1 MIKLY
6 DKVKLDTGEIAY
18 IVEILGNGKAFV
30 ADIERDNDTDTDFIY
45 PSQIISVI
53 E

>member
-6 DKVKLDTGEIAY
+6 DKVKLKSGEVAT
-18 IVEILGNGKAFV
+18 IVEILDNSKAFV
-30 ADIERDNDTDTDFIY
+30 ADIEKADGTDTEFITFE
-45 PSQIISVI
+45 QIESII